1 MMSSI
6 VVCHVTRKTFFTDIN
21 HLVLPATDCYLTC
34 NGHIITEKAELE
46 NGQVYHV
53 VPRLVGGK
61 GGFGSMLRA
70 IGAQIEKTTN
80 HEACRDISGRRMR
93 DVNNEKKLK
102 EWIGQKAEK
111 DKQREIEKQERRERR
126 RAMPNHKFEDE
137 TYHEQ
142 RKKVAENQEDAI
154 LQGLQKVSKTIPSCT
169 VTSETAT
176 TSGVK
181 RKTTG
186 TDSQPTVKS
195 AKKTEWLGIDIDN
208 LSDLDSDEDSETS
221 LPGQEDSSP
230 IPSNEDSCDPYPQN
244 DDISKQQDTQDNL
257 NTSEHKNMCDGDSKD
272 MQKTEINKKQE
283 QDDVRKD
290 SITQSETSIGL
301 LDSLK
306 KVPPQINTEEVKE
319 TCTKDEQV
327 QGPVNLD
334 DFNSIEDLQALG
346 LDRLKLALIDRK
358 MKCGGNLE
366 QRAERLFSVKSLTED
381 QIPPSLLSKPSK
393 KK

>member
-1 MMSSI
+1 MSN
-6 VVCHVTRKTFFTDIN
+6 IN

-34 NGHIITEKAELE
+34 NGHIITEKAVLE

-154 LQGLQKVSKTIPSCT
+154 LQGLQKVNKTVPSCT
-169 VTSETAT
+169 ATSETAT

-186 TDSQPTVKS
+186 TDSGPTVKS
-195 AKKTEWLGIDIDN
+195 AKKTEWLGIDLDN

-221 LPGQEDSSP
+221 LPEQGDGSP
-230 IPSNEDSCDPYPQN
+230 LPSNEDSCDPYPQT
-244 DDISKQQDTQDNL
+244 DDISKPQDTQDNL
-257 NTSEHKNMCDGDSKD
+257 NISEHKNICEGDSNQEKKETNIIIKD
-272 MQKTEINKKQE
+272 MQKTEIDEKPEKDFKKG
-283 QDDVRKD
+283 
-290 SITQSETSIGL
+290 SITQSETSVGL

-306 KVPPQINTEEVKE
+306 KVPPQIKKEEVKE
-319 TCTKDEQV
+319 TCKKEEQV

-334 DFNSIEDLQALG
+334 DYNSTEDLQALG

-366 QRAERLFSVKSLTED
+366 QRAERLFSVKGLTED

>member
-1 MMSSI
+1 MSSI
-6 VVCHVTRKTFFTDIN
+6 IVCHITRKTFFTDIN
-21 HLVLPATDCYLTC
+21 HLVLPSTDCYLTC
-34 NGHIITEKAELE
+34 NGHNITGKAALE

-111 DKQREIEKQERRERR
+111 DRQREIEKQERRERR

-137 TYHEQ
+137 IYHEQ

-154 LQGLQKVSKTIPSCT
+154 LQGLQKVNKAIPSCT

-176 TSGVK
+176 TSGLK

-186 TDSQPTVKS
+186 TDSAPTAKS
-195 AKKTEWLGIDIDN
+195 AKQTEWLGIDIDN

-221 LPGQEDSSP
+221 LPGQEDSSLL
-230 IPSNEDSCDPYPQN
+230 PSNEHSCDPYQQT
-244 DDISKQQDTQDNL
+244 DDISKSQDTQDNSHI
-257 NTSEHKNMCDGDSKD
+257 SEHKKMCEGDSNQEKKEAKILNKGI
-272 MQKTEINKKQE
+272 QKTENDKNPEKE
-283 QDDVRKD
+283 DVRKV

-301 LDSLK
+301 LDCLK
-306 KVPPQINTEEVKE
+306 KIPPQINKVEVEE
-319 TCTKDEQV
+319 TCIKVSKELVT
-327 QGPVNLD
+327 NL
-334 DFNSIEDLQALG
+334 FTF
-346 LDRLKLALIDRK
+346 RK
-358 MKCGGNLE
+358 KTSRHLPC
-366 QRAERLFSVKSLTED
+366 
-381 QIPPSLLSKPSK
+381 
-393 KK
+393 